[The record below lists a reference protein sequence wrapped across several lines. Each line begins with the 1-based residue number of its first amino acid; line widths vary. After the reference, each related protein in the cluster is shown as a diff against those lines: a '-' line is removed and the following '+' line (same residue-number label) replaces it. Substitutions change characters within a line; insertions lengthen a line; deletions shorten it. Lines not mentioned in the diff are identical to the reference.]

1 LSSDVPSHIRRLLF
15 ERDNSDTRRSCRL
28 SYNKG
33 GEKHYIHRICIGLP
47 CFVQRVKMVE
57 GIETT
62 EELAASFFMTEGR
75 KRSVGELQL
84 SRTETDSEEI
94 YRFFN
99 GCKRLTSK
107 TKLLVKTLTDPQQ
120 IE

>member
-1 LSSDVPSHIRRLLF
+1 
-15 ERDNSDTRRSCRL
+15 
-28 SYNKG
+28 
-33 GEKHYIHRICIGLP
+33 
-47 CFVQRVKMVE
+47 MVE